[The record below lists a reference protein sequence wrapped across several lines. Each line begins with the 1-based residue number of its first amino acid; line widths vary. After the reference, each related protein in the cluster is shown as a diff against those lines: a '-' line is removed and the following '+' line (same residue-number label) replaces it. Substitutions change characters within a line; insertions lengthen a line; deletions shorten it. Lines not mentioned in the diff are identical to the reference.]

1 MSTLQR
7 AVSEIREAEVETTY
21 AWLRLL
27 ASVCLSTIGG
37 VGMWSVVV
45 AMPAL
50 QAEFG
55 VARSAVSLPYTLT
68 MVCFGIG
75 GVVMG
80 RLADRFGAMPP
91 VILATIL
98 LGIGYALAGT
108 APTLLQFSLVQGVL
122 LGFGSSATFAPRTL

>member
-7 AVSEIREAEVETTY
+7 AVSEIREAEVETAY

-55 VARSAVSLPYTLT
+55 VRALRCRCRRHRCSR
-68 MVCFGIG
+68 CC
-75 GVVMG
+75 
-80 RLADRFGAMPP
+80 LAP
-91 VILATIL
+91 
-98 LGIGYALAGT
+98 AG
-108 APTLLQFSLVQGVL
+108 
-122 LGFGSSATFAPRTL
+122 